1 MDDEDGREHGD
12 RAMDG
17 GKPKRVKT
25 GPLRTGHVSGGA
37 GRGAAGATGAAGV
50 TKACRYCKTRKVK
63 CDSDRRVPCTSCTRA
78 GKECVPS
85 SDGRSLRPS
94 THELQDLRGR
104 VAQLEAYI
112 EGLTGER
119 AAGGV
124 LGGGGTGGAT
134 AGVNA
139 AADGPAEPAGKY
151 PRPKAF
157 QRIGTSTVS
166 PETYGPTSIFHS
178 ATSPLREREP
188 EKGPEPVAA
197 VSLKTLNKD
206 ATVIRYIKCFF
217 QWLYPDIHMFVPRET
232 FLIDFYHPRTSRQ
245 QSYCT
250 PELVY
255 AVCAIGALL
264 APADEPAGE
273 AEPPPAE
280 AQARARAQAVS
291 ERFYA
296 QARELLW
303 AKLEAPSVTSLQA
316 FLLLG
321 LYDMYRGRNSSCWL
335 LSGVGLRLGFDVG
348 FHLSP
353 NLASSKR
360 SINRLSLL
368 FKSRIYWGCFIVD
381 HFIGMI
387 LGRPSVLHID
397 DSTLE
402 DSGRVPDLDW
412 ITDFNFKDKDIIDV
426 SNPLTSI
433 IRLIVLAERSMHG
446 IFVLEHSVAG
456 KYARLAAFNRDLA
469 AWRAAL
475 LPELRWPDTDAL
487 RARSTKPP
495 DMVHVYYYYIVLL
508 CVNRPFLD
516 PARDSP
522 DSLADQQQR
531 VRDDVVVPAVATL
544 DLAIAGFVAK
554 YGCRRCSILIVYSSI
569 LVASVVLLII
579 DRDRRHNRAA
589 PVDHPLLDL
598 LLRNLHV
605 LRDAGTVWGLA
616 RDSFAG
622 FERKLLDDL
631 GLSFAAEHDRLR
643 RRAESPPPPSGPP
656 DTSPALD
663 LAGAE
668 VDFGTEWTEWM
679 GLIDAAGLAVD
690 AAGLVDLDL
699 DFAAAALRP
708 Q

>member
-1 MDDEDGREHGD
+1 M
-12 RAMDG
+12 
-17 GKPKRVKT
+17 
-25 GPLRTGHVSGGA
+25 
-37 GRGAAGATGAAGV
+37 
-50 TKACRYCKTRKVK
+50 
-63 CDSDRRVPCTSCTRA
+63 RA

-94 THELQDLRGR
+94 THELVDLRER

-112 EGLTGER
+112 EGLTGEKSVALGGETAME
-119 AAGGV
+119 AAGDD
-124 LGGGGTGGAT
+124 
-134 AGVNA
+134 
-139 AADGPAEPAGKY
+139 ADADAEPAGKY

-188 EKGPEPVAA
+188 RKGREPVAA

-232 FLIDFYHPRTSRQ
+232 FLIDFYHPRTSRK

-264 APADEPAGE
+264 APADE
-273 AEPPPAE
+273 AE
-280 AQARARAQAVS
+280 AQQEIQQETQARAGS

-296 QARELLW
+296 MAKELLW
-303 AKLEAPSVTSLQA
+303 AKLDAPSITSLQA

-335 LSGVGLRLGFDVG
+335 LSGLGLRLGFDVG

-353 NLASSKR
+353 NLATSKR

-402 DSGRVPDLDW
+402 ESGRVPDLDW
-412 ITDFNFKDKDIIDV
+412 ITDFNFKEKDIIDV

-446 IFVLEHSVAG
+446 IFVLEHSVVG
-456 KYARLAAFNRDLA
+456 KYARLAAFNRELA
-469 AWRAAL
+469 DWRAAL
-475 LPELRWPDTDAL
+475 LPELRWPDTDAV

-516 PARDSP
+516 ASSTTEP
-522 DSLADQQQR
+522 DPLADQQQR
-531 VRDDVVVPAVATL
+531 IRDEVVVPALATL
-544 DLAIAGFVAK
+544 DVAIAGFVAK
-554 YGCRRCSILIVYSSI
+554 YGCRRCSILVVYSSI
-569 LVASVVLLII
+569 LVASVVLLIME
-579 DRDRRHNRAA
+579 RDRRRDGPAPAA
-589 PVDHPLLDL
+589 HALLDVL
-598 LLRNLHV
+598 LGNLHV
-605 LRDAGTVWGLA
+605 LREAGSVWGLA
-616 RDSFAG
+616 RESFAG
-622 FERKLLDDL
+622 FERKLHDDL
-631 GLSFAAEHDRLR
+631 GLSFSVEYQHLR
-643 RRAESPPPPSGPP
+643 RRAESPAGVSS
-656 DTSPALD
+656 SPALD
-663 LAGAE
+663 LAGAD

-699 DFAAAALRP
+699 DLAAAGLRP